1 MSEKKDTDFFPGFQ
15 EDSHEKSKDHA
26 HGKPSTGAHAP
37 KVFEAEL
44 DLDAAM
50 YGGATE
56 SPKPDAKT
64 PPKKPSQGKMPAQG
78 APKPKAPAAPHAP
91 IVDAPVEDALSDNE
105 DAKGR
110 RKDLWNCPHCGA
122 GNQPKRTECRMCGK
136 KPTDRVVPW
145 YEKNAKMLI
154 SGLAVAL
161 VVAALV
167 FWLMKP
173 SMSFK
178 TPSLKNI
185 SNSISLGTGGT
196 SSTTDLGEFVSEG
209 KLSICGRLVRFEA
222 ASAERGPRV
231 LLAMGPNAR
240 DTSMKLKVVEDRVMA
255 TTEMSPEGFAIDSA
269 LIEIVGFSGEKSELA
284 GLKPGMVVSVTGT
297 FGTIGNRN
305 SSQEKSSFLVIADR
319 FGAENP

>member
-1 MSEKKDTDFFPGFQ
+1 
-15 EDSHEKSKDHA
+15 
-26 HGKPSTGAHAP
+26 
-37 KVFEAEL
+37 
-44 DLDAAM
+44 
-50 YGGATE
+50 
-56 SPKPDAKT
+56 
-64 PPKKPSQGKMPAQG
+64 
-78 APKPKAPAAPHAP
+78 
-91 IVDAPVEDALSDNE
+91 
-105 DAKGR
+105 
-110 RKDLWNCPHCGA
+110 
-122 GNQPKRTECRMCGK
+122 MCGK

-154 SGLAVAL
+154 GGLAVAL

-297 FGTIGNRN
+297 FGTIGTRS
-305 SSQEKSSFLVIADR
+305 SSQEKSSFLVVADR